1 MKPPP
6 KTAGWLMQDSDQA
19 AGRLREIADVIHK
32 ALRDPEFI
40 RLANEPDTDK
50 SSRMEGEDMPESAHM
65 RCVAEEATNAVLN
78 RIKIRSIKVLI
89 SRLFRSCRSR

>member
-1 MKPPP
+1 
-6 KTAGWLMQDSDQA
+6 MQDSDQA

-78 RIKIRSIKVLI
+78 RIKIRSIKGN
-89 SRLFRSCRSR
+89 S

>member
-1 MKPPP
+1 
-6 KTAGWLMQDSDQA
+6 MQDSDQA

-50 SSRMEGEDMPESAHM
+50 SSRMEGEDMPESAQLHNGSA
-65 RCVAEEATNAVLN
+65 RGTLLPCRYPCDPVCCCGRT
-78 RIKIRSIKVLI
+78 
-89 SRLFRSCRSR
+89 CRSN

>member
-1 MKPPP
+1 
-6 KTAGWLMQDSDQA
+6 MQDSDQA

-50 SSRMEGEDMPESAHM
+50 SSRMEGEDMPESAQLHNGSA
-65 RCVAEEATNAVLN
+65 RGTLLPCRYPCDPVCCYGRT
-78 RIKIRSIKVLI
+78 
-89 SRLFRSCRSR
+89 CRSN